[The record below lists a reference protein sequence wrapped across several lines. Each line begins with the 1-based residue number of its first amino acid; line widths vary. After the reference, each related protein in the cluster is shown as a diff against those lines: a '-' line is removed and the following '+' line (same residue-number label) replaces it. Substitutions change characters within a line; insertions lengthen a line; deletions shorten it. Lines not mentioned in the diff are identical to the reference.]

1 MNKLTVFKNA
11 QGWHVRFDEGE
22 EREGVVAV
30 MGTDTIPLPFT
41 VRAKAETVVLDIQQR
56 YPGADITVDVSGLH
70 HGLLFEQKVAPGLPK
85 KASKPSW
92 TEVPGEVA

>member
-1 MNKLTVFKNA
+1 MNKLTIFKNA

-22 EREGVVAV
+22 EREGVIAV

-41 VRAKAETVVLDIQQR
+41 VKASAEIVALDIQAR
-56 YPGADITVDVSGLH
+56 YPGADITLDLIGLNHGRVFEKDVTTRL
-70 HGLLFEQKVAPGLPK
+70 
-85 KASKPSW
+85 SW